1 MTLHGLI
8 TFALIYLVFVI
19 TPGPGIGAIV
29 ARGLG
34 LGLRHAV
41 PFLAGFVL
49 GDIVWFTVA
58 ALGLAA
64 LSTQFSAAF
73 VVLKYAGC
81 AYLLYLAWKMWTT
94 PVAASEVLASADAT
108 LAWSSFAGS
117 FTLTL
122 SNPKVIV
129 FFLSL
134 MPIVVQVQDMSIA
147 IWFSMAAIMAMVCAS
162 SIGCYLV
169 LAHQARRLFSS
180 RRALQRINRSAAAM
194 MAIAAGTIAVKG

>member
-1 MTLHGLI
+1 MTLHGLL
-8 TFALIYLVFVI
+8 TFGLIYLVFVI

-34 LGLRHAV
+34 LGLRHAA
-41 PFLAGFVL
+41 PFLAGFVV

-58 ALGLAA
+58 ASGLAA
-64 LSTQFSAAF
+64 LSTQFNAAF

-81 AYLLYLAWKMWTT
+81 AYLMYLAWKMWTT
-94 PVAASEVLASADAT
+94 PVVAAEVVASDIAT
-108 LAWSSFAGS
+108 SAWSSFAGS

-134 MPIVVQVQDMSIA
+134 MPLVVQVQDMTVT
-147 IWFSMAAIMAMVCAS
+147 IWATMAAVMALICFC
-162 SIGCYLV
+162 SIGGYLI
-169 LAHQARRLFSS
+169 LAHQARRLFTS

-194 MAIAAGTIAVKG
+194 MAVAAGTIAVKG